1 KHSSI
6 NPLKR
11 VNSGSM
17 ELFLE
22 YFETTPPEKY
32 RFLDY
37 YQYCKNLDGFVS
49 NFRQEARR
57 LQVALEHLVENDS
70 GLRKQKAQ
78 CLLDVFEA
86 REHTSTTTVSAYAPL
101 TLWRSLDPVVV
112 YKFCRGGGL
121 QQSREGVTLTQ
132 LWRVPTYHPTLRR
145 SLDPV
150 VNHRKKN
157 VDIDKFWNEVEDE
170 SLDIEQA
177 KEKKHLQL
185 DQLKI
190 ARVMTKGTED
200 GIGNIMKNVNT
211 ELVES
216 ATYLKRRRD
225 VDYKEDRD
233 GYTTPCPNSSMVNN
247 PEDEPKPK
255 RRAKAD
261 DKSCTSSS
269 GTSDDML
276 IGINFTKYKSVDE
289 ESEESEE
296 SDEEDKL
303 RLDVEEI
310 GFEEYI
316 DQGNKPF
323 IFKTKNISSLFKSYR
338 SKALAHAQNSGL
350 IMTKNYHEIL
360 SLSHILLLQMDNYS
374 ETQVK
379 TFSRETLEDLRKDI
393 KSKLI
398 GKEKVTRDIKSIL
411 QEYIEVALDDND
423 GGLHE
428 LRETIT
434 ESFSKEFNST
444 AEKEFLRRM
453 KFLFEHLSYTIPL
466 HPLKEIIS
474 EGTLLAN
481 IISPILRIF
490 FHDSYIYPTIWP
502 NTSSTSAKIRKL
514 AIGDPSR
521 AKQPDMIGKTV
532 NNGKYVY
539 ETMFGEVT
547 GEGKNNTEKK
557 NIIDLVR
564 LGIFMKDS
572 LDNISRKTGV
582 NRIFGWQVIVTK
594 WTGYMMTLISPGIYV
609 MIDTGSVDLP
619 RSFEV
624 CNTFLTGLDTLF
636 AFKIAYE
643 KTIKDILSIMNKSEE
658 FESDDNFKGWRRST
672 LGTPLFKKI

>member
-1 KHSSI
+1 
-6 NPLKR
+6 
-11 VNSGSM
+11 M
-17 ELFLE
+17 EGPVKSRE
-22 YFETTPPEKY
+22 
-32 RFLDY
+32 
-37 YQYCKNLDGFVS
+37 G
-49 NFRQEARR
+49 
-57 LQVALEHLVENDS
+57 
-70 GLRKQKAQ
+70 
-78 CLLDVFEA
+78 
-86 REHTSTTTVSAYAPL
+86 EHTSTTTVSAYAPL

-112 YKFCRGGGL
+112 YKFCR
-121 QQSREGVTLTQ
+121 
-132 LWRVPTYHPTLRR
+132 
-145 SLDPV
+145 DPV
-150 VNHRKKN
+150 VNHRKRN
-157 VDIDKFWNEVEDE
+157 VDIDKFWNEVECE
-170 SLDIEQA
+170 SLDIEHA
-177 KEKKHLQL
+177 KEKKRLQL

-200 GIGNIMKNVNT
+200 GVGNIMKNVNM
-211 ELVES
+211 ELVEP

-233 GYTTPCPNSSMVNN
+233 GYTTPCPNSPMVNN

-255 RRAKAD
+255 RRAKTD
-261 DKSCTSSS
+261 DKSCTSSA
-269 GTSDDML
+269 GTSDDMP
-276 IGINFTKYKSVDE
+276 IGIDFTKYKSVDD

-296 SDEEDKL
+296 RDEEDEL

-316 DQGNKPF
+316 DQGNKP
-323 IFKTKNISSLFKSYR
+323 SYR

-350 IMTKNYHEIL
+350 IITKNYHEIL

-379 TFSRETLEDLRKDI
+379 TFSRETLEHLRKDI

-423 GGLHE
+423 GELHE

-474 EGTLLAN
+474 EGTLVAN

-490 FHDSYIYPTIWP
+490 FHDSYIYLTIWP

-514 AIGDPSR
+514 AISDPSR
-521 AKQPDMIGKTV
+521 AKQPDMIGKIV
-532 NNGKYVY
+532 NNGKFVY

-557 NIIDLVR
+557 NLIDLVR

-582 NRIFGWQVIVTK
+582 NQIFSWQVIVTK

-636 AFKIAYE
+636 AFQIAYE

-658 FESDDNFKGWRRST
+658 FESDDNFKG
-672 LGTPLFKKI
+672 